1 VATQPQ
7 LSDSPAVQQ
16 QYLAQ
21 LALTAALVQAVR
33 GLWSSTNPLASPEA
47 LSRLRRGVLALVQQ
61 LSGVGSSIALDYYQ
75 AIRLEAGVT
84 APLPTGALTPA
95 SLPPASKVDAGI
107 EWAMRAAEKQAQALA
122 ADMAAQAAEIE
133 AAMQT
138 RMDAAVQKA
147 LMDTTRQQV
156 WDAVAGDEQAIGFRR
171 VPRPGACYFCVV
183 QAIRSTTR
191 QGLAR
196 DFKKYGPGTMGAE
209 RHYGIYKSRL
219 SAGEAINDL
228 FEGDREAKFHNNCHC
243 VIEPVFS
250 PADSL
255 PDRLAELEHLYDTYD
270 EDEFGKGLPG
280 FRRALAA
287 HRGGHE
293 TSPPPAPTI
302 VAPNPQ
308 GDQINALLDLLSQV
322 A

>member
-1 VATQPQ
+1 
-7 LSDSPAVQQ
+7 
-16 QYLAQ
+16 LAQ
-21 LALTAALVQAVR
+21 LALTAALVQAIR
-33 GLWSSTNPLASPEA
+33 GLWASTTPLASPEA
-47 LSRLRRGVLALVQQ
+47 LSRFRSGVLALVQQ
-61 LSGVGSSIALDYYQ
+61 LSGVSSSIALDYYQ
-75 AIRLEAGVT
+75 AVRLEAGIT
-84 APLPTGALTPA
+84 APLSVDSLTPA
-95 SLPPASKVDAGI
+95 PLPPASKVDAGI
-107 EWAMRAAEKQAQALA
+107 EWAMRATEQHARALA
-122 ADMAAQAAEIE
+122 ADMSAQAAEIE

-147 LMDTTRQQV
+147 LMDTSRQQV
-156 WDAVAGDEQAIGFRR
+156 WDAVAGDEAAIGFRR

-191 QGLAR
+191 TTAKRVGA
-196 DFKKYGPGTMGAE
+196 PGRVTHVHDPDVK
-209 RHYGIYKSRL
+209 HYGVYKSRL

-228 FEGDREAKFHNNCHC
+228 FTGDGEAKFHNNCHC

-250 PADSL
+250 PADAL
-255 PDRLAELEHLYDTYD
+255 PGWLADLEHLYNNFD
-270 EDEFGKGLPG
+270 EDKYGKGLPG

-293 TSPPPAPTI
+293 TSPPPMPAV